1 MTAEQLRDYLAE
13 HCVYRF
19 PDNPVWL
26 AIEGR
31 VYEIGL
37 LRARKR
43 SCPAAGGRQQGKE
56 KRDDT
61 GYRHWH
67 G

>member
-19 PDNPVWL
+19 PDTPVWL

-37 LRARKR
+37 LRA
-43 SCPAAGGRQQGKE
+43 SSGHIILEAGEEEELSRRWREEEG
-56 KRDDT
+56 
-61 GYRHWH
+61 
-67 G
+67 